1 MVLCSFSWASD
12 EYIKPSPNPDQE
24 DEANI
29 LPKDLK
35 MMVQAQTLFGPSISI
50 ITDITKDGKQD
61 CNGIFLT
68 RLHLLTTAHCVT
80 NKSGVPVDP
89 KRLLVKVVPKETCR
103 SSKRYNV
110 SRVIKHPDYNRE
122 LQQNDLAILVL
133 QNPYSDLDVKY
144 IPKIHRFKRPLEPGS
159 PWLRPTSFN
168 QTIRSNTTRS
178 GANSTLEEDDEMKD
192 MYDSPFHITD
202 RITQNNQGG
211 IFEISSFKGPS
222 GIFARPRKPMGCWE
236 YPKFQQDFK
245 NQNLSHTIICTK
257 PRRENPPCVG
267 KAGCSVWVKR
277 NPSDDFW
284 ELEGLWSFSYTQT
297 GDVVHE
303 CNNEGKVI
311 IITRLEARLDW
322 IAENTNL
329 SERDLLNGTRDFEDS
344 STAFPMLG
352 YYYSLSVARTHF
364 IFSMALVVMVHA
376 LY

>member
-1 MVLCSFSWASD
+1 MVLCSFGWASD
-12 EYIKPSPNPDQE
+12 ESFKPSPNPDQE
-24 DEANI
+24 DEASI

-50 ITDITKDGKQD
+50 ITDITKDGKRD

-68 RLHLLTTAHCVT
+68 QLHLLTTAHCVT
-80 NKSGVPVDP
+80 NKNGAPVDP
-89 KRLLVKVVPKETCR
+89 KRLLVKAVPKETFK
-103 SSKRYNV
+103 SSQRFNV
-110 SRVIKHPDYNRE
+110 SRVIKHPDFNRE
-122 LQQNDLAILVL
+122 LQQ
-133 QNPYSDLDVKY
+133 
-144 IPKIHRFKRPLEPGS
+144 E
-159 PWLRPTSFN
+159 
-168 QTIRSNTTRS
+168 
-178 GANSTLEEDDEMKD
+178 DEMKD
-192 MYDSPFHITD
+192 TYDSPYHITD

-257 PRRENPPCVG
+257 PQRENPPCVG

-277 NPSDDFW
+277 NPGDDFW
-284 ELEGLWSFSYTQT
+284 ELEGLWSFSYTQA
-297 GDVVHE
+297 GEVVHE

-344 STAFPMLG
+344 STSFPMLG
-352 YYYSLSVARTHF
+352 YYSLSVATAHF
-364 IFSMALVVMVHA
+364 IFSMALVIMVHA
-376 LY
+376 MY